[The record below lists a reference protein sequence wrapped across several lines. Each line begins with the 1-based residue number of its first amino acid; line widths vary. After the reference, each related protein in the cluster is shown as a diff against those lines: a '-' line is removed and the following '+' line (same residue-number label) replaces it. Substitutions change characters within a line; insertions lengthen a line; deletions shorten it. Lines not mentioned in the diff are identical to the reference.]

1 MPELTNSSL
10 NRPVSPRSLP
20 DCLCLIS
27 RSDALERARSLSR
40 FLQDAVESMA
50 SGNSFSQQNAYG
62 AYQCFDLL
70 NDLLAIASGAYLF
83 PLSGKFD
90 DPELCHREEEGNA

>member
-1 MPELTNSSL
+1 MLDSTTNRS
-10 NRPVSPRSLP
+10 VSPRSLP

-27 RSDALERARSLSR
+27 RSDALEKARSLSR

-50 SGNSFSQQNAYG
+50 TGDFFSKQNAYG

-83 PLSGKFD
+83 PLSGKDD
-90 DPELCHREEEGNA
+90 DPELCHREEVARHD

>member
-1 MPELTNSSL
+1 MLDSQL

-20 DCLCLIS
+20 DCLTLFS
-27 RSDALERARSLSR
+27 RDDALEKARSLSR

-50 SGNSFSQQNAYG
+50 SGGSLSEQNSYG

-83 PLSGKFD
+83 PLSGKES
-90 DPELCHREEEGNA
+90 DPELCHREEVARHA